1 MSQPLLTPPLW
12 GLVFT
17 ISAGVLLWLVSLRL
31 RDTSII
37 AIFWGPGIAGVV
49 DIVAFM
55 VPASGARASAALFLV
70 NIWAIRLAAHL
81 YARHQG
87 EDHRYAAMRRQFG
100 TRWRWWSLVQV
111 FLLQAILIWFIPA
124 PLVAAMMSGLPVLGW
139 MDYAGIALAVAGLL
153 LEAVADFQLARF
165 RGDPTNRDRVLNRG
179 LWAWSRH
186 PNYFGEALMWWGF
199 FLIGFAAAHAL
210 WLVLSPVLVT
220 FLLLQVSG
228 VALMEDGIEERR
240 PAYGDYRRQV
250 SAFVPLPSL
259 RK

>member
-1 MSQPLLTPPLW
+1 LI
-12 GLVFT
+12 FT
-17 ISAGVLLWLVSLRL
+17 ISAGALLWLVSLRL
-31 RDTSII
+31 RDASIA
-37 AIFWGPGIAGVV
+37 AILWGPGIAGVV

-55 VPASGARASAALFLV
+55 VPASGPRASTALFLV

-87 EDHRYAAMRRQFG
+87 EDRRYAAMRRQFG
-100 TRWRWWSLVQV
+100 ARWWWWSLVQV

-139 MDYAGIALAVAGLL
+139 TDYAGIALAVAGLL

-165 RGDPTNRDRVLNRG
+165 RANPANRDKVLNRG

-199 FLIGFAAAHAL
+199 FLIGFAAAHAW
-210 WLVLSPVLVT
+210 WLILSPILVT

-228 VALMEDGIEERR
+228 IALMEDRIEERR
-240 PAYGDYRRQV
+240 PAYADYKRRV
-250 SAFVPLPSL
+250 SPFIPLPAF

>member
-1 MSQPLLTPPLW
+1 MPIPPLTPPLW

-17 ISAGVLLWLVSLRL
+17 VSASVLLWLVSLRL
-31 RDTSII
+31 RDASIA

-55 VPASGARASAALFLV
+55 VPASGARASTALFLV

-87 EDHRYAAMRRQFG
+87 QDHRYAAMRRQSG
-100 TRWRWWSLVQV
+100 AQWWWQSLVQV

-124 PLVAAMMSGLPVLGW
+124 PLVAAMMAGLPALGW
-139 MDYAGIALAVAGLL
+139 TDYAGISLAAAGLL
-153 LEAVADFQLARF
+153 LEAVADFQLAKF
-165 RGDPTNRDRVLNRG
+165 RAVPANRDKVLNRG

-186 PNYFGEALMWWGF
+186 PNYFGETLMWCGF
-199 FLIGFAAAHAL
+199 FLIGFAAAHAW
-210 WLVLSPVLVT
+210 WLILSPILVT
-220 FLLLQVSG
+220 FLLQVSG
-228 VALMEDGIEERR
+228 IAQMEDRIEERR
-240 PAYGDYRRQV
+240 PAYANYKQQV
-250 SAFVPLPSL
+250 SPFIPLPPF

>member
-1 MSQPLLTPPLW
+1 MPMPPLTPPLW

-31 RDTSII
+31 RDASIA

-55 VPASGARASAALFLV
+55 VPASGARASTALFLV

-87 EDHRYAAMRRQFG
+87 QDHRYAAMRRQSG
-100 TRWRWWSLVQV
+100 AQWWWRSLVQV

-124 PLVAAMMSGLPVLGW
+124 PLVAAMMAGLPALGW
-139 MDYAGIALAVAGLL
+139 TDYAGSSLAAAGLL
-153 LEAVADFQLARF
+153 LEAVADFQLAKF
-165 RGDPTNRDRVLNRG
+165 RAVPANRDKVLNRS

-186 PNYFGEALMWWGF
+186 PNYFGETLMWCGF
-199 FLIGFAAAHAL
+199 FLIGFAAAHAW
-210 WLVLSPVLVT
+210 WLILSPILVT
-220 FLLLQVSG
+220 FLLQVSG
-228 VALMEDGIEERR
+228 IAQMEDRIEERR
-240 PAYGDYRRQV
+240 PAYANYKQQV
-250 SAFVPLPSL
+250 SPFIPLPPF